1 MQIIPMFS
9 TRDIEN
15 IGMDHTPDGES
26 EIDDENPMIHLC
38 ASVISVAKRFYGK
51 AAAAS

>member
-1 MQIIPMFS
+1 MQITPMFL
-9 TRDIEN
+9 TRDI

-26 EIDDENPMIHLC
+26 EIDDENPMINLC